1 MNIEVNVKQKFSKK
15 RKEKFNL
22 VVNKKT
28 YINLSLFESLF
39 MSINKLI

>member
-15 RKEKFNL
+15 RKETFNL

-39 MSINKLI
+39 MIINKLI